1 MVYTESTAAEI
12 EGMGRRALALRCDV
26 TDREQVAKTVDRVAS
41 ELGSVDILVN
51 NAGTLDHVGQL
62 GDQQPE
68 LWRATWPST

>member
-12 EGMGRRALALRCDV
+12 EEMGRRALALALRR
-26 TDREQVAKTVDRVAS
+26 DRPGAGGENGRPVAS

-62 GDQQPE
+62 GDQSRSCG
-68 LWRATWPST
+68 RATWPST